1 MFSHVMVGAFD
12 VEHAMTFKQPVFDSL
27 RQGSRS
33 DVPPGLRPEKPA
45 HRDGAP
51 FRNRD
56 GTTFRIVSHQPG

>member
-1 MFSHVMVGAFD
+1 MFSRVMVGVSDF
-12 VEHAMTFKQPVFDSL
+12 ERAMIFYRPVFDSL
-27 RQGSRS
+27 RQGSRC